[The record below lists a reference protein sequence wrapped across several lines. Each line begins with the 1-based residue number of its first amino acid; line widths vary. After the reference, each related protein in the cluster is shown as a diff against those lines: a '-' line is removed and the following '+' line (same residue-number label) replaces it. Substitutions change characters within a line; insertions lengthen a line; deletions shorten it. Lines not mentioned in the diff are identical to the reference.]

1 MPRPTDAQG
10 CGADIAPRKAAKRTL
25 RRRNLQHRRLMEV
38 DLAQPRGVCA
48 GVVRALDID
57 DVPQTTLR
65 LDHTTAIIAA
75 LKGRLNDFQRPD
87 IRDICYATQNRQSAV
102 RDLSTFADVIPGVD
116 AARGL
121 TAISCATPAPTPG
134 LRATR

>member
-1 MPRPTDAQG
+1 
-10 CGADIAPRKAAKRTL
+10 
-25 RRRNLQHRRLMEV
+25 MEV
-38 DLAQPRGVCA
+38 DIAQLRGSCA
-48 GVVRALDID
+48 GVVGAL
-57 DVPQTTLR
+57 VPQTPLR

-75 LKGRLNDFQRPD
+75 LKRGLNDFQRPD

-102 RDLSTFADVIPGVD
+102 RDLSKFADAIPGVD

-134 LRATR
+134 LQATR